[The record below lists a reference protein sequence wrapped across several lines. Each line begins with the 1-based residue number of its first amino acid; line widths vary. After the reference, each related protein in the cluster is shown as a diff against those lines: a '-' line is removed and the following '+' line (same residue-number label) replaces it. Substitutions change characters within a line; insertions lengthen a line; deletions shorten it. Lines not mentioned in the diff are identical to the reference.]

1 MPIRTPPLYLQ
12 AGSHSAENDRLGI
25 QGHIGRQGVGDA
37 PGALPQAA
45 GGTCTGDLA
54 VTQSGTPGMSVSVAA
69 GWAWVLGT
77 TSATQGM
84 YQTYND
90 GAVTLTVTTA
100 NPTLARID
108 RVCLTVRDAA
118 YAGASNDVILQVVA
132 GTAAASPT
140 APATPTSSLSLA
152 TISVAAGA
160 TSILNANITDT
171 RTRAAYTDVM
181 VQSIATT
188 DDSLTIQAI
197 TSQTGNL
204 LSVRNASGTVV
215 NGFNSSGALIAGG
228 GGGAGYPDIF
238 LLMGA

>member
-25 QGHIGRQGVGDA
+25 QARVGVQGVGDA
-37 PGALPQAA
+37 PAALPQAA
-45 GGTCTGDLA
+45 GGASTGDLA

-69 GWAWVLGT
+69 GYAWVKGT

-90 GAVTLTVTTA
+90 AATTLTVTTA

-118 YAGASNDVILQVVA
+118 YAGSSNDCILQVVA

-140 APATPTSSLSLA
+140 APATPASSLSLA

-171 RTRAAYTDVM
+171 RTRAAEHDAFI
-181 VQSIATT
+181 QSANVG

-197 TSQTGNL
+197 GSQTGNL
-204 LSVRNASGTVV
+204 LAIRNSSGTLV
-215 NGFNSSGALIAGG
+215 NGFDSTGALIAGG
-228 GGGAGYPDIF
+228 SGGAGYPDIF
-238 LLMGA
+238 LLMGG